1 MAKKKQPVPDDLGL
15 IEIMHEAAE
24 HAARHLRSAQI
35 LLTAGEWPD
44 SFVLATLAFEELGKA
59 HLCLGPLIMRP
70 EHRPAS
76 EEIFQKGFAGHTEKL
91 KMAHFALIAAAS
103 EDPPPAAAQLFREI
117 DQLAKS
123 SNETKFRGLYVDY
136 ASDGP
141 LLPTVVS
148 EEDAR
153 WMVGN
158 VQLLLDTM
166 RQYLL
171 KEPQV
176 FAAFLEQW
184 RAHVDFDVLVAMEPD
199 ESIAVG
205 RSMLRRAPDA
215 GIPDLLATFWE
226 AAQATERHNASADGG
241 EAPRSS

>member
-1 MAKKKQPVPDDLGL
+1 MAKKKQPVPDTLGL
-15 IEIMHEAAE
+15 IEIMYEAAE
-24 HAARHLRSAQI
+24 HATRHLRSAQI
-35 LLTAGEWPD
+35 LLAAGEWPD

-70 EHRPAS
+70 EHRLTS
-76 EEIFQKGFAGHTEKL
+76 EEIFQKSFAGHTEKL

-103 EDPPPAAAQLFREI
+103 EAPPPAAAQLFRQIEE
-117 DQLAKS
+117 LAKS

-136 ASDGP
+136 TSDGP

-166 RQYLL
+166 RQHLL
-171 KEPQV
+171 KDPKV
-176 FAAFLEQW
+176 FALFLEQW
-184 RAHVDFDVLVAMEPD
+184 HSHMDFDALEAMEPG
-199 ESIAVG
+199 ESISVG
-205 RSMLRRAPDA
+205 RSILRRGPTTP
-215 GIPDLLATFWE
+215 IPDVLAAFWE
-226 AAQATERHNASADGG
+226 AAQATEQKDANT
-241 EAPRSS
+241 ET